1 MENSIDRGAKGSIF
15 SEVWVFLKE
24 NITNYVMYIALAI
37 IFIFFN
43 ITTNGN
49 FLTARNIT
57 NLVNQTGYVAVMA
70 VGMTLVLIVQQ
81 IDLSVGYAA
90 GFFGACVALLLA
102 DKMPPL
108 LAILLILGAGIVAG
122 LIQGLIVSK
131 VGVPAF
137 VTTLAFQFIFRGML
151 SLVTEATGTVPVTSN
166 FFNQISN
173 GFLPPVFLISG
184 KHGLSLVLSAIAIIF
199 LVINQIRNRREMRK
213 YNFSVSSLPVFIFS
227 LALMSVFIG
236 WIAYMLAGF
245 NGISWTILIVIAVTG
260 IYQFLLDKT
269 RLGRYIYGVGG
280 NREAAILAGIDV
292 EKIITFSFASM
303 GLMAA
308 LGGILFTSRLRSA
321 TPSAGAGFE
330 LDAIASCYIGGVS
343 TSGGIGRVVNSIIG
357 AFVMISLTNGLNLMG
372 IGISYQYIIKGIIF
386 IFAVAFD
393 VYSRGRKAI

>member
-1 MENSIDRGAKGSIF
+1 MFQMENSIDRGAKGSIF

-166 FFNQISN
+166 FFNQI
-173 GFLPPVFLISG
+173 
-184 KHGLSLVLSAIAIIF
+184 
-199 LVINQIRNRREMRK
+199 
-213 YNFSVSSLPVFIFS
+213 
-227 LALMSVFIG
+227 
-236 WIAYMLAGF
+236 
-245 NGISWTILIVIAVTG
+245 
-260 IYQFLLDKT
+260 
-269 RLGRYIYGVGG
+269 
-280 NREAAILAGIDV
+280 
-292 EKIITFSFASM
+292 
-303 GLMAA
+303 
-308 LGGILFTSRLRSA
+308 
-321 TPSAGAGFE
+321 
-330 LDAIASCYIGGVS
+330 
-343 TSGGIGRVVNSIIG
+343 
-357 AFVMISLTNGLNLMG
+357 
-372 IGISYQYIIKGIIF
+372 
-386 IFAVAFD
+386 
-393 VYSRGRKAI
+393 